1 MKTTKKLLISIFFM
15 FLFIILTTIK
25 SNASSNLH
33 LKELAFD
40 ASINTDGSINVTE
53 TWDIEIEETNTLFK
67 TFKTDMSK
75 YSDIT
80 NVQVSEITNGSTR
93 NFTKI
98 NTLMYHVT
106 KDSYY
111 GMINDDGN
119 FEIAWGVGLDDS
131 SATKKYQIS
140 YTVEDAVAKYND
152 YAELY
157 WQFVGSD
164 FEINADKI
172 TGTITLPSQ
181 APSKDEIKVWGHT
194 EDLNGEIY
202 VTDLDKISFELD
214 GFNSGRYVEI
224 RTLFPTSM
232 IVSTS
237 RTHDADILEYV
248 IDEETEWANEANA
261 RRARRDA
268 TNFLITLVV
277 VIVCVLL
284 SVFSIL
290 RAIKQANKF
299 KGKTKY
305 KPTQELEYYRDLPRE
320 NATPAQS
327 LYVYFETKS
336 GIADNDIGK
345 VVSATLLNLN
355 LKKHLEFQVEKEKNK
370 EKITMKILNADTK
383 DLSADEKVVF
393 EFLQKACKDNNEIT
407 VKEFEKYIKRTST
420 TDILALKTNING
432 QTKRELIKQ
441 QIYDAEQEKVYK
453 DQSSQ
458 TTIYALIIFFAI
470 FAIAFTSEFL
480 NVFGYIGI
488 FGLIVCQVIAIV
500 INSRTLKKINVY
512 TQKGIDEREM
522 WRGLKKYMEDFSML
536 DKREVPEIA
545 IWEHFLV
552 FATAFGIADKVL
564 KQLKVVYPN
573 IENDLN
579 VNTYTCMYFMM
590 NTNFSSSFSNAI
602 STSMS
607 SAYTSASGGGGG
619 FSGGGGGGRWPEV
632 GEEVDKPSLL
642 SFFEIFVKTIDLELT
657 LRDIL

>member
-40 ASINTDGSINVTE
+40 ASINTDGSMNVTE

-80 NVQVSEITNGSTR
+80 NVQVSEITNGSAR

-336 GIADNDIGK
+336 GIAANDIGK
-345 VVSATLLNLN
+345 VVSSTLLNLN

-512 TQKGIDEREM
+512 TQKGIDEKEM

-579 VNTYTCMYFMM
+579 VNTYTYMYFMM

-632 GEEVDKPSLL
+632 GEEVDKPSRYN
-642 SFFEIFVKTIDLELT
+642 SHQ
-657 LRDIL
+657 

>member
-1 MKTTKKLLISIFFM
+1 MKTTKKLLVSICFM
-15 FLFIILTTIK
+15 FLFIILATIK

-33 LKELAFD
+33 LNELAFD
-40 ASINTDGSINVTE
+40 ASINTDGSMNVTE

-80 NVQVSEITNGSTR
+80 NVQVSEITNGSAR

-248 IDEETEWANEANA
+248 IYEETEWANEANA

-336 GIADNDIGK
+336 GIADNDIGRA
-345 VVSATLLNLN
+345 VSATLLNLN

-370 EKITMKILNADTK
+370 EKITMKILNTDTK

-512 TQKGIDEREM
+512 TQKGIDEKEM

-579 VNTYTCMYFMM
+579 VNTYTYMYFMM

-632 GEEVDKPSLL
+632 GEEVDRPSLL
-642 SFFEIFVKTIDLELT
+642 SFFGFFVKTIDLELT
-657 LRDIL
+657 LKDII

>member
-1 MKTTKKLLISIFFM
+1 MKTVKKLLISISFI

-33 LKELAFD
+33 LNELTFD
-40 ASINTDGSINVTE
+40 TNINADGSMNVTE
-53 TWDIEIEETNTLFK
+53 TWDIEIKDTNTLFK
-67 TFKTDMSK
+67 TFKTDISK

-131 SATKKYQIS
+131 SATKEYQIS
-140 YTVEDAVAKYND
+140 YTVEDAITKYSD

-181 APSKDEIKVWGHT
+181 AQTKDDIKVWGHT

-202 VTDLDKISFELD
+202 VTNLNKISFELD

-237 RTHDADILEYV
+237 RIHDVDILNDV
-248 IDEETEWANEANA
+248 IEEETVWANEANS

-268 TNFLITLVV
+268 TNFLVTLVV
-277 VIVCVLL
+277 VIACILL

-290 RAIKQANKF
+290 RAIKQANRF
-299 KGKTKY
+299 KGKSKY
-305 KPTQELEYYRDLPRE
+305 KPTQKIEYYRDLPRK

-327 LYVYFETKS
+327 LYVYFETKN

-355 LKKHLEFQVEKEKNK
+355 LKKHIEFQVEKDKNK
-370 EKITMKILNADTK
+370 EKITIKILSTDTK
-383 DLSADEKVVF
+383 NLSADEKVIF
-393 EFLQKACKDNNEIT
+393 EFLQKACKDSNEIT
-407 VKEFEKYIKRTST
+407 VKEFEKYIRRSST
-420 TDILALKTNING
+420 TDILALKTYING
-432 QTKRELIKQ
+432 QTKKELINQ

-453 DQSSQ
+453 NQSAQ
-458 TTIYALIIFFAI
+458 TTIYVIIIFIAI
-470 FAIAFTSEFL
+470 FAIAFTTEFL
-480 NVFGYIGI
+480 NMFGYVAIL
-488 FGLIVCQVIAIV
+488 GLIVCQVIAII
-500 INSRTLKKINVY
+500 INSKTLNKINVY
-512 TQKGIDEREM
+512 TQKGIDEKEM

-579 VNTYTCMYFMM
+579 VNTYTYMYLMM

-607 SAYTSASGGGGG
+607 SAYTSASGRGGG
-619 FSGGGGGGRWPEV
+619 FSGGGGGGRWPEE
-632 GEEVDKPSLL
+632 GEEVDRPPL
-642 SFFEIFVKTIDLELT
+642 
-657 LRDIL
+657 

>member
-1 MKTTKKLLISIFFM
+1 MKTVKKLLISISFI

-33 LKELAFD
+33 LNELTFD
-40 ASINTDGSINVTE
+40 TNINADGSMNVTE
-53 TWDIEIEETNTLFK
+53 TWDIEIKDTNTLFK
-67 TFKTDMSK
+67 TFKTDISK

-131 SATKKYQIS
+131 SATKEYQIS
-140 YTVEDAVAKYND
+140 YTVEDAITKYSD

-181 APSKDEIKVWGHT
+181 AQTKDDIKVWGHT

-202 VTDLDKISFELD
+202 ITNLDKISFELD

-237 RTHDADILEYV
+237 RIHDVDILNDV
-248 IDEETEWANEANA
+248 IEEETVWANEANS

-277 VIVCVLL
+277 VIACILL

-290 RAIKQANKF
+290 RAIKQANRF
-299 KGKTKY
+299 KGKSKY
-305 KPTQELEYYRDLPRE
+305 KPTQKIEYYRDLPRK

-327 LYVYFETKS
+327 LYVYFETKN

-355 LKKHLEFQVEKEKNK
+355 LKKHIEFQVEKDKNK
-370 EKITMKILNADTK
+370 EKITIKILSTDTK
-383 DLSADEKVVF
+383 NLSADEKVIF
-393 EFLQKACKDNNEIT
+393 EFLQKACKDSNEIT
-407 VKEFEKYIKRTST
+407 VKEFEKYIRRSST
-420 TDILALKTNING
+420 TDILALKTYING
-432 QTKRELIKQ
+432 QTKKELINQ

-453 DQSSQ
+453 NQSAQ
-458 TTIYALIIFFAI
+458 TTIYVIIIFIAI
-470 FAIAFTSEFL
+470 FAIAFTTEFL
-480 NVFGYIGI
+480 NMFGYVAIL
-488 FGLIVCQVIAIV
+488 GLIVCQVIAII
-500 INSRTLKKINVY
+500 INSKTLNKINVY
-512 TQKGIDEREM
+512 TQKGIDEKEM

-579 VNTYTCMYFMM
+579 VNTYTYMYLMM

-619 FSGGGGGGRWPEV
+619 FSGGGGGGRWPEE
-632 GEEVDKPSLL
+632 GEEVDRPPLYYSYQRLWNNYK
-642 SFFEIFVKTIDLELT
+642 SFLFYNND
-657 LRDIL
+657 

>member
-1 MKTTKKLLISIFFM
+1 MKTIKKLLISICFM

-33 LKELAFD
+33 LNKLAFD
-40 ASINTDGSINVTE
+40 ANINSDGSMDVIE
-53 TWDIEIEETNTLFK
+53 TWDIKIKDTNTLFK
-67 TFKTDMSK
+67 TFKTDISK

-131 SATKKYQIS
+131 SSTKKYKIS
-140 YTVEDAVAKYND
+140 YTVEDAITKYSD

-164 FEINADKI
+164 FEVSADKI

-181 APSKDEIKVWGHT
+181 AQSKDDIKVWGHT

-202 VTDLDKISFELD
+202 VTDLDEISFELD

-237 RTHDADILEYV
+237 RIHDVDILNDV
-248 IDEETEWANEANA
+248 IEEETLWANEANA

-277 VIVCVLL
+277 IIVCILL

-299 KGKTKY
+299 KGKSKY
-305 KPTQELEYYRDLPRE
+305 RPTQELEYYRDLPRK

-370 EKITMKILNADTK
+370 EKITIKILNTDTS
-383 DLSADEKVVF
+383 DLSADEKVIF
-393 EFLQKACKDNNEIT
+393 EFLQKACKDSNEIT
-407 VKEFEKYIKRTST
+407 VKDFEKYIKRTST

-432 QTKRELIKQ
+432 QTKRELINQ
-441 QIYDAEQEKVYK
+441 QIYDPEQEKVYK
-453 DQSSQ
+453 KQSSQ
-458 TTIYALIIFFAI
+458 TTIYAIIIFFAI

-500 INSRTLKKINVY
+500 INSKTLNKINVY
-512 TQKGIDEREM
+512 TQKGIDEKEM

-590 NTNFSSSFSNAI
+590 NTNFSRSFSNAI

-607 SAYTSASGGGGG
+607 SAYSSASGGGGG

-657 LRDIL
+657 LRDII

>member
-1 MKTTKKLLISIFFM
+1 MKTTKKLLVSICFM
-15 FLFIILTTIK
+15 FLFIILATIK

-33 LKELAFD
+33 LNELAFD
-40 ASINTDGSINVTE
+40 ASINTDGSMNVTE
-53 TWDIEIEETNTLFK
+53 TWNIEIEETNTLFK

-80 NVQVSEITNGSTR
+80 NVQVSEITNGSAR

-140 YTVEDAVAKYND
+140 YTVEDAIAKYND

-327 LYVYFETKS
+327 LYVYFETKT
-336 GIADNDIGK
+336 GIAANDIGK

-512 TQKGIDEREM
+512 TQKGINEKEM

-632 GEEVDKPSLL
+632 GEEVDKPSRYN
-642 SFFEIFVKTIDLELT
+642 SHQ
-657 LRDIL
+657 

>member
-40 ASINTDGSINVTE
+40 ASINTDGSMNVTE

-80 NVQVSEITNGSTR
+80 NVQVSEITNGSAR

-140 YTVEDAVAKYND
+140 YTVEDAIAKYND

-336 GIADNDIGK
+336 GIADNDIGRA
-345 VVSATLLNLN
+345 VSATLLNLN

-512 TQKGIDEREM
+512 TQKGINEKEM

-590 NTNFSSSFSNAI
+590 NTNFSSSFSNTI

-642 SFFEIFVKTIDLELT
+642 SFFEFFVKTIDLELT
-657 LRDIL
+657 LRDII

>member
-1 MKTTKKLLISIFFM
+1 MKTTKKLLVSICFM
-15 FLFIILTTIK
+15 FLFIILATIK

-33 LKELAFD
+33 LNELAFD
-40 ASINTDGSINVTE
+40 ASINTDGSMNVTE

-80 NVQVSEITNGSTR
+80 NVQVSEITNGSAR

-140 YTVEDAVAKYND
+140 YTVEDAIAKYND

-336 GIADNDIGK
+336 GIAANDIGK

-355 LKKHLEFQVEKEKNK
+355 LKKHIEFQVEKEKNK

-383 DLSADEKVVF
+383 DLSTDEKVVF

-512 TQKGIDEREM
+512 TQKGINEKEM

-632 GEEVDKPSLL
+632 GEEVDKPSRYN
-642 SFFEIFVKTIDLELT
+642 SHQ
-657 LRDIL
+657 

>member
-1 MKTTKKLLISIFFM
+1 MKTTKKLLVSISFM

-33 LKELAFD
+33 LNELAFD
-40 ASINTDGSINVTE
+40 ASINTDGSMNVTE

-67 TFKTDMSK
+67 TFRTDMSK

-80 NVQVSEITNGSTR
+80 NVQVSEITNGSAR

-140 YTVEDAVAKYND
+140 YTVEDAIAKYND

-202 VTDLDKISFELD
+202 VTDLDEISFELD

-237 RTHDADILEYV
+237 RIHNVNVLNDV
-248 IDEETEWANEANA
+248 IEEETVWANEANS

-512 TQKGIDEREM
+512 TQKGIDEKEM

-579 VNTYTCMYFMM
+579 VNTYTYMYFMM

-642 SFFEIFVKTIDLELT
+642 SFFEFFVKTIDLELT
-657 LRDIL
+657 LRDII

>member
-1 MKTTKKLLISIFFM
+1 MKTVKKLLISICFM
-15 FLFIILTTIK
+15 LLFIILTTIK

-33 LKELAFD
+33 LNELAFD
-40 ASINTDGSINVTE
+40 ASINTDGSMNVTE
-53 TWDIEIEETNTLFK
+53 TWDIEIEDTNTLFK

-140 YTVEDAVAKYND
+140 YTIEDAIAKYND

-512 TQKGIDEREM
+512 TQKGIDEKEM
-522 WRGLKKYMEDFSML
+522 WKGLKKYMEDFSML

-607 SAYTSASGGGGG
+607 SAYTSSSGGGGG

-657 LRDIL
+657 LRDII

>member
-1 MKTTKKLLISIFFM
+1 MKTTKKLLVSICFM
-15 FLFIILTTIK
+15 FLFIILATIK

-33 LKELAFD
+33 LNELAFN
-40 ASINTDGSINVTE
+40 ASINTDGSMNVTE

-80 NVQVSEITNGSTR
+80 NVQVSEITNGSAR

-181 APSKDEIKVWGHT
+181 AQSKDEIKVWGHT

-202 VTDLDKISFELD
+202 ITDLDKISFELD

-393 EFLQKACKDNNEIT
+393 EFLQKACKDDNEIT

-512 TQKGIDEREM
+512 TQKGIDEKEM

-632 GEEVDKPSLL
+632 GEEVDKPSRYN
-642 SFFEIFVKTIDLELT
+642 SHQ
-657 LRDIL
+657 

>member
-1 MKTTKKLLISIFFM
+1 MKTTKKLLVSISFM

-33 LKELAFD
+33 LNELAFD
-40 ASINTDGSINVTE
+40 ASINTDGSMKVTE

-80 NVQVSEITNGSTR
+80 NVQVSEITNGSAR

-140 YTVEDAVAKYND
+140 YTVEDAVAKNND

-157 WQFVGSD
+157 WQFIGSD

-261 RRARRDA
+261 RRDRRDA

-290 RAIKQANKF
+290 RALKQANKF

-480 NVFGYIGI
+480 NIFGYIGI

-512 TQKGIDEREM
+512 TQKGIDEKEM

-564 KQLKVVYPN
+564 KQLKVIYPN
-573 IENDLN
+573 IENDLD

-632 GEEVDKPSLL
+632 GEEVDRPSLL
-642 SFFEIFVKTIDLELT
+642 SFFGFFVKTIDLELT
-657 LRDIL
+657 LKDII

>member
-1 MKTTKKLLISIFFM
+1 M
-15 FLFIILTTIK
+15 
-25 SNASSNLH
+25 
-33 LKELAFD
+33 
-40 ASINTDGSINVTE
+40 
-53 TWDIEIEETNTLFK
+53 
-67 TFKTDMSK
+67 
-75 YSDIT
+75 
-80 NVQVSEITNGSTR
+80 QVLEITNGSTR

-111 GMINDDGN
+111 GLINDDGN
-119 FEIAWGVGLDDS
+119 FEIAWGVGLDDAS
-131 SATKKYQIS
+131 STRKYQIS
-140 YTVEDAVAKYND
+140 YTVEDAITKYSD

-172 TGTITLPSQ
+172 AGTITLPSQ
-181 APSKDEIKVWGHT
+181 AQSKDDIKVWGHT

-202 VTDLDKISFELD
+202 VTDLDEISFELD

-237 RTHDADILEYV
+237 RIHDVDILNDV
-248 IDEETEWANEANA
+248 IEEETVWANEANIK
-261 RRARRDA
+261 RAIRD
-268 TNFLITLVV
+268 TVNLLITLVV
-277 VIVCVLL
+277 IIICVLL
-284 SVFSIL
+284 SVFSIV
-290 RAIKQANKF
+290 RAIKKANKF
-299 KGKTKY
+299 KGKSKY
-305 KPTQELEYYRDLPRE
+305 KPTQELEYYRDLPRK

-370 EKITMKILNADTK
+370 EKITMKIVNADTN
-383 DLSADEKVVF
+383 DLSADEKVIF
-393 EFLQKACKDNNEIT
+393 EFLQKACKDSNEIT
-407 VKEFEKYIKRTST
+407 VKDFEKYIKRTST

-500 INSRTLKKINVY
+500 INSKTLNKINVY
-512 TQKGIDEREM
+512 TQKGIDEKEM

-632 GEEVDKPSLL
+632 GEEVDKPSRYNSQFNICL
-642 SFFEIFVKTIDLELT
+642 SSS
-657 LRDIL
+657 

>member
-1 MKTTKKLLISIFFM
+1 M
-15 FLFIILTTIK
+15 FLFIILATIK

-33 LKELAFD
+33 LNELAFD
-40 ASINTDGSINVTE
+40 ASINTDGSMNVTE

-80 NVQVSEITNGSTR
+80 NVQVSEITNGSAR

-140 YTVEDAVAKYND
+140 YTVEDAIAKYND

-202 VTDLDKISFELD
+202 VTDLDEISFELD

-237 RTHDADILEYV
+237 RIHDVNILNDV
-248 IDEETEWANEANA
+248 IEEETVWVNEANA

-277 VIVCVLL
+277 IIICVLL
-284 SVFSIL
+284 SVFSII

-305 KPTQELEYYRDLPRE
+305 KPTQELEYYRDLPRK

-336 GIADNDIGK
+336 GIAANDIGK

-488 FGLIVCQVIAIV
+488 FGLIICQVIAIV
-500 INSRTLKKINVY
+500 INSKTLNKINVY
-512 TQKGIDEREM
+512 TQKGIDEKEM

-536 DKREVPEIA
+536 DKRDVPEIA

-590 NTNFSSSFSNAI
+590 NTNFSRSFSNAI

-607 SAYTSASGGGGG
+607 SAYSSASGGGGG

-657 LRDIL
+657 LRDIM

>member
-1 MKTTKKLLISIFFM
+1 MKTIKKLLISICFM

-33 LKELAFD
+33 LNKLAFD
-40 ASINTDGSINVTE
+40 ANINSDGSMDVIE
-53 TWDIEIEETNTLFK
+53 TWDIKIKDTNTLFK
-67 TFKTDMSK
+67 TFKTDISK

-80 NVQVSEITNGSTR
+80 NVQVSEITNDSTR

-131 SATKKYQIS
+131 SATKKYKIS
-140 YTVEDAVAKYND
+140 YTVEDAITKYND

-164 FEINADKI
+164 FEVSADKI

-181 APSKDEIKVWGHT
+181 AQSKDEIKVWGHT

-237 RTHDADILEYV
+237 RIHDFNILNDV
-248 IDEETEWANEANA
+248 IEEETVWANEANIK
-261 RRARRDA
+261 RAIRD
-268 TNFLITLVV
+268 TVNLLITLVV
-277 VIVCVLL
+277 IIICVLL
-284 SVFSIL
+284 SVFSIV
-290 RAIKQANKF
+290 RAIKNANKF
-299 KGKTKY
+299 KGKSKY
-305 KPTQELEYYRDLPRE
+305 RPTQELEYYRDLPRK

-370 EKITMKILNADTK
+370 EKITMKILNTDTS
-383 DLSADEKVVF
+383 DLSADEKVIF
-393 EFLQKACKDNNEIT
+393 EFLQKACKGSNEIT
-407 VKEFEKYIKRTST
+407 VKDFEKYIKRTSNT
-420 TDILALKTNING
+420 NILALKTDINW
-432 QTKRELIKQ
+432 QTKKELINQ

-453 DQSSQ
+453 KQSSQ
-458 TTIYALIIFFAI
+458 TTIYAIIIFFAI

-500 INSRTLKKINVY
+500 INSKTLNKINVY
-512 TQKGIDEREM
+512 TQKGIDEKEM

-564 KQLKVVYPN
+564 KQLKVIYPN

-590 NTNFSSSFSNAI
+590 NTNFSRSFSNAI

-607 SAYTSASGGGGG
+607 SAYSSASGGGGG
-619 FSGGGGGGRWPEV
+619 FSGGGGGGRRPEV
-632 GEEVDKPSLL
+632 GEEVDRPPRYNSQFNICL
-642 SFFEIFVKTIDLELT
+642 SIS
-657 LRDIL
+657 

>member
-1 MKTTKKLLISIFFM
+1 MKTTKKLLVSICFM
-15 FLFIILTTIK
+15 FLFIILATIK

-33 LKELAFD
+33 LNELAFD
-40 ASINTDGSINVTE
+40 ASINTDGSMNVTE

-80 NVQVSEITNGSTR
+80 NVQVSEITNGSAR

-140 YTVEDAVAKYND
+140 YTVEDAIAKYND

-336 GIADNDIGK
+336 GIAANDIGK

-370 EKITMKILNADTK
+370 EKITMKILNTDTK

-453 DQSSQ
+453 NQSSQ

-512 TQKGIDEREM
+512 TQKGIDEKEM

>member
-1 MKTTKKLLISIFFM
+1 M
-15 FLFIILTTIK
+15 FLFIILATIK

-33 LKELAFD
+33 LNELAFD
-40 ASINTDGSINVTE
+40 ASINTDGSMNVTE
-53 TWDIEIEETNTLFK
+53 TWDIKIKDTNTLFK

-80 NVQVSEITNGSTR
+80 NVQVLEITNGSTR

-131 SATKKYQIS
+131 SATKKYKIS
-140 YTVEDAVAKYND
+140 YTVEDAITKYSD

-164 FEINADKI
+164 FEVSADKI

-181 APSKDEIKVWGHT
+181 AQSKDDIKVWGHT

-202 VTDLDKISFELD
+202 VTDLDEISFELD

-237 RTHDADILEYV
+237 RIHDVNILNDV
-248 IDEETEWANEANA
+248 IEEETVWVNEANA

-277 VIVCVLL
+277 IIICVLL
-284 SVFSIL
+284 SVFSII

-305 KPTQELEYYRDLPRE
+305 KPTQELEYYRDLPRG

-336 GIADNDIGK
+336 GIAANDIGK

-420 TDILALKTNING
+420 TDILGLRTNVNG

-453 DQSSQ
+453 AQSSQ

-512 TQKGIDEREM
+512 TQKGINEKEM

-545 IWEHFLV
+545 IWEHSLV

-607 SAYTSASGGGGG
+607 SAYSSASGGGGG

-657 LRDIL
+657 LRDIM

>member
-33 LKELAFD
+33 LKELTFD
-40 ASINTDGSINVTE
+40 ASINTDGSMNVTE

-80 NVQVSEITNGSTR
+80 NVQVSEITSGSSR

-355 LKKHLEFQVEKEKNK
+355 LKKHIEFQVEKEKNK
-370 EKITMKILNADTK
+370 EKITMKILNTDTK

-512 TQKGIDEREM
+512 TQKGIDEKEM

-579 VNTYTCMYFMM
+579 VNTYTYMYFMM

-642 SFFEIFVKTIDLELT
+642 SFFEFFVKTIDLELT
-657 LRDIL
+657 LRDII

>member
-1 MKTTKKLLISIFFM
+1 MKTTKKLLVSICFM
-15 FLFIILTTIK
+15 FLFIILATIK

-33 LKELAFD
+33 LNELAFD
-40 ASINTDGSINVTE
+40 ASINTDGSMNVTE

-80 NVQVSEITNGSTR
+80 NVQVSEITNGSAR

-140 YTVEDAVAKYND
+140 YTVEDAIAKYND

-181 APSKDEIKVWGHT
+181 APRKDEIKVWGHT

-248 IDEETEWANEANA
+248 IYEETEWANEANA

-336 GIADNDIGK
+336 GIADNDIGRA
-345 VVSATLLNLN
+345 VSATLLNLN
-355 LKKHLEFQVEKEKNK
+355 LKKHIEFQVEKEKNK

-393 EFLQKACKDNNEIT
+393 EFLQKACKDDNEIT

-512 TQKGIDEREM
+512 TQKGINEKEM

-590 NTNFSSSFSNAI
+590 NTNFSRSFSNAI

-607 SAYTSASGGGGG
+607 SAYSSASGGGGG

-632 GEEVDKPSLL
+632 GEEVDKPSRYN
-642 SFFEIFVKTIDLELT
+642 SHQ
-657 LRDIL
+657 

>member
-1 MKTTKKLLISIFFM
+1 MKTTKKLLVSICFM
-15 FLFIILTTIK
+15 FLFIILATIK

-33 LKELAFD
+33 LNELAFD
-40 ASINTDGSINVTE
+40 ASINTDGSMNVTE

-80 NVQVSEITNGSTR
+80 NVQVSEITNGSAR

-181 APSKDEIKVWGHT
+181 ALSKDEIKVWGHT

-290 RAIKQANKF
+290 RALKQANKF

-305 KPTQELEYYRDLPRE
+305 KPTQELEYYRDLPRG

-512 TQKGIDEREM
+512 TQKGIDEKEM

-579 VNTYTCMYFMM
+579 VNTYTYMYFMM

-632 GEEVDKPSLL
+632 EEEVDKPSLL
-642 SFFEIFVKTIDLELT
+642 SFFDIFVKTIDLELT
-657 LRDIL
+657 LRDIM

>member
-40 ASINTDGSINVTE
+40 ASINTDGSMNVTE

-80 NVQVSEITNGSTR
+80 NVQVSEITNGSAR

-336 GIADNDIGK
+336 GIAANDIGK

-355 LKKHLEFQVEKEKNK
+355 LKKHIEFQVEKEKNK

-383 DLSADEKVVF
+383 DLSTDEKVVF

-512 TQKGIDEREM
+512 TQKGINEKEM

-642 SFFEIFVKTIDLELT
+642 SFFEFFVKTIDLELT
-657 LRDIL
+657 LRDII

>member
-1 MKTTKKLLISIFFM
+1 MKTVKKLLISICFM
-15 FLFIILTTIK
+15 FLFVILTTIK
-25 SNASSNLH
+25 SNASSDLH
-33 LKELAFD
+33 LNELAFD
-40 ASINTDGSINVTE
+40 ANINSDGSMNVTE
-53 TWDIEIEETNTLFK
+53 TWDIKIKDTNTLFK

-131 SATKKYQIS
+131 SATKKYRIS
-140 YTVEDAVAKYND
+140 YTVEDAITKYSD

-164 FEINADKI
+164 FEVSADKI

-181 APSKDEIKVWGHT
+181 AQSKDDIKVWGHT

-237 RTHDADILEYV
+237 RIHDVNILNDV
-248 IDEETEWANEANA
+248 IEEETVWANEANA

-277 VIVCVLL
+277 IIVSILL

-299 KGKTKY
+299 KGKSKY
-305 KPTQELEYYRDLPRE
+305 RPTQELEYYRDLPRK

-370 EKITMKILNADTK
+370 EKITMKILNTNIN
-383 DLSADEKVVF
+383 DLSADEKVIF
-393 EFLQKACKDNNEIT
+393 EFLQKACKDSNEIT
-407 VKEFEKYIKRTST
+407 VKDFEKYIKRTST

-432 QTKRELIKQ
+432 QTKRELINQ
-441 QIYDAEQEKVYK
+441 QIYDPEQEKVYK
-453 DQSSQ
+453 KQSSQ
-458 TTIYALIIFFAI
+458 TTIYAIIIFFAI

-500 INSRTLKKINVY
+500 INSKTLNKINVY
-512 TQKGIDEREM
+512 TQKGIDEKEM

-590 NTNFSSSFSNAI
+590 NTNFSRSFSNAI

-607 SAYTSASGGGGG
+607 SAYSSASGGGGG

-657 LRDIL
+657 LRDII

>member
-1 MKTTKKLLISIFFM
+1 MKTVKKLLISISFI

-33 LKELAFD
+33 LNELTFNAN
-40 ASINTDGSINVTE
+40 INADGSMNVTE
-53 TWDIEIEETNTLFK
+53 TWDIEIKDTNTLFK
-67 TFKTDMSK
+67 TFKTDISK

-131 SATKKYQIS
+131 SATKEYQIS
-140 YTVEDAVAKYND
+140 YTVEDAITKYSD

-181 APSKDEIKVWGHT
+181 AQTKDDIKVWGHT

-202 VTDLDKISFELD
+202 ITNLDKISFELD

-237 RTHDADILEYV
+237 RIHDVDILNDV
-248 IDEETEWANEANA
+248 IEEETVWANEANS

-268 TNFLITLVV
+268 TNFLVTLVV
-277 VIVCVLL
+277 VIACILL

-290 RAIKQANKF
+290 RAIKQANRF
-299 KGKTKY
+299 KGKSKY
-305 KPTQELEYYRDLPRE
+305 KPTQKIEYYRDLPRK

-327 LYVYFETKS
+327 LYVYFETKN
-336 GIADNDIGK
+336 GVADNDIGK

-355 LKKHLEFQVEKEKNK
+355 LKKHIEFQVEKDKNK
-370 EKITMKILNADTK
+370 EKITIKILSTDTK
-383 DLSADEKVVF
+383 NLSADEKVIF
-393 EFLQKACKDNNEIT
+393 EFLQKACKDSNEIT
-407 VKEFEKYIKRTST
+407 VKEFEKYIRRSST
-420 TDILALKTNING
+420 TDILALKTYING
-432 QTKRELIKQ
+432 QTKKELINQ

-453 DQSSQ
+453 NQSAQ
-458 TTIYALIIFFAI
+458 TTIYVIIIFIAI
-470 FAIAFTSEFL
+470 FAIAFTTEFL
-480 NVFGYIGI
+480 NMFGYVAIL
-488 FGLIVCQVIAIV
+488 GLIVCQVIAII
-500 INSRTLKKINVY
+500 INSKTLNKINVY
-512 TQKGIDEREM
+512 TQKGIDEKEM

-579 VNTYTCMYFMM
+579 VNTYTYMYLMM

-632 GEEVDKPSLL
+632 GEEVDRPSLL
-642 SFFEIFVKTIDLELT
+642 SFFGFFVKTIDLELT